1 VLLGVASLAADQT
14 SRRTASES
22 IGRRIGGAGTGL
34 TRLRRDARLAG
45 MGVPEPV
52 HEALP
57 ARDVL
62 LGRTTHV
69 RRVLPNKTRR
79 MIGAW
84 CFLDHYG
91 PDDIKAT
98 GGMWVPPHPH
108 TGLQTVTWLFEGL
121 GRHTDSLGSD
131 QLIRPGQLNV
141 MTAGHGICHAE
152 VSPEDAP
159 PRLHGVQLWV
169 CLPDDVR
176 DGAPADFTHLAD
188 LPTYTEGGVTLR
200 VLVGDL
206 AGERSAAPAFS
217 PLVGAEVRLQPGAQA
232 MLPLDPGFEHGVLSV
247 QGEVFVD
254 GVGLPAN
261 QMAYL
266 GGGRDGLDLRAPEA
280 GEESVL
286 MLLGGAPFEEEIV
299 MWWNFIGRS
308 HEEVVS
314 QRDDWNGDGVSWT
327 PPRYGEVAGFDGDR
341 LLAPPMPN
349 VRLRSRGR
357 EA

>member
-1 VLLGVASLAADQT
+1 MAA
-14 SRRTASES
+14 
-22 IGRRIGGAGTGL
+22 L
-34 TRLRRDARLAG
+34 DA
-45 MGVPEPV
+45 V
-52 HEALP
+52 HEPLLP
-57 ARDVL
+57 RDVV

-91 PDDIKAT
+91 PDDIKTT

-152 VSPEDAP
+152 VSPDDAP
-159 PRLHGVQLWV
+159 QLLHGVQLWV
-169 CLPDDVR
+169 CLPDEVR
-176 DGAPADFTHLAD
+176 DSTPPDFTHLAD
-188 LPTYTEGGVTLR
+188 LPTYTEGGVTLK
-200 VLVGDL
+200 VLVGEL
-206 AGERSAAPAFS
+206 AGEVSPAPTFS
-217 PLVGAEVRLQPGAQA
+217 PLVGAEIRLRPGASA
-232 MLPLDPGFEHGVLSV
+232 TLPLAPEFEHGVLAV
-247 QGEVFVD
+247 AGDLRVEGRAVPVD
-254 GVGLPAN
+254 E
-261 QMAYL
+261 MAYL
-266 GGGRDGLDLRAPEA
+266 GGGRDGLTIEAPEQDA
-280 GEESVL
+280 DEAVL

-308 HEEVVS
+308 HDEVVE
-314 QRDDWNGDGVSWT
+314 QRAAWNGSGVSWT
-327 PPRYGEVAGFDGDR
+327 PSRYGEVKGFDGDR

-349 VRLRSRGR
+349 VRLRSRR
-357 EA
+357 RTA

>member
-1 VLLGVASLAADQT
+1 
-14 SRRTASES
+14 
-22 IGRRIGGAGTGL
+22 
-34 TRLRRDARLAG
+34 
-45 MGVPEPV
+45 MGVPVAV

-91 PDDIKAT
+91 PDDIKTT

-121 GRHTDSLGSD
+121 GLHTDSLGSE

-159 PRLHGVQLWV
+159 ERLHGVQLWV

-176 DGAPADFTHLAD
+176 DRTSATFTHLAD
-188 LPTYTEGGVTLR
+188 LPSYTEGGVTLKI
-200 VLVGDL
+200 LVGEL
-206 AGERSAAPAFS
+206 AGESSPAPTFS
-217 PLVGAEVRLQPGAQA
+217 PLVGAEVRLQPGARA
-232 MLPLDPGFEHGVLSV
+232 SVPLDVAFEHGVLVV
-247 QGEVFVD
+247 QGEVVVD
-254 GVGLPAN
+254 GESLAAN
-261 QMAYL
+261 EMVYL
-266 GGGRDGLDLRAPEA
+266 GAGRGGLDLSVPDS

-286 MLLGGAPFEEEIV
+286 MLLGGEPFEEEIV

-308 HEEVVS
+308 HEEVVA
-314 QRDDWNGDGVSWT
+314 QREAWNGDGLAFK
-327 PPRYGEVAGFDGDR
+327 PPRYGVVEGFAGDR

>member
-1 VLLGVASLAADQT
+1 MGVLAA
-14 SRRTASES
+14 
-22 IGRRIGGAGTGL
+22 
-34 TRLRRDARLAG
+34 
-45 MGVPEPV
+45 V
-52 HEALP
+52 HESLP

-91 PDDIKAT
+91 PDDIKKT

-159 PRLHGVQLWV
+159 TRLHGVQLWV

-176 DGAPADFTHLAD
+176 DGTPPDFTHLPD
-188 LPTYTEGGVTLR
+188 LPTYTEGGVTLK
-200 VLVGDL
+200 VLVGEL
-206 AGERSAAPAFS
+206 AGERSPAPTYS
-217 PLVGAEVRLQPGAQA
+217 PLVGAEIRLLPGAMA
-232 MLPLDPGFEHGVLSV
+232 VLPLERDFEYGVLTV
-247 QGEVFVD
+247 QGEVRVD
-254 GVGLPAN
+254 DAALPAN
-261 QMAYL
+261 EMVYL
-266 GGGRDGLDLRAPEA
+266 GGSRDGLTLSVPEA
-280 GEESVL
+280 GEESVV
-286 MLLGGAPFEEEIV
+286 MLLGGEPFEEEIV

-308 HEEVVS
+308 HDEVVA
-314 QRDDWNGDGVSWT
+314 QRDEWNGDGVSWT
-327 PPRYGEVAGFDGDR
+327 PPRYGEVKGFAGDR